1 MGIFEKTIIPANEIV
16 DYIPQ
21 RDPIVMVDEF
31 WGIADNVSVSG
42 LTIAKENIFCDAGI
56 FDECGVIEHIA
67 QSAAMRMGYIYKSQ
81 GKEIPLG
88 YIGSINKF
96 RMYYQPQVNE
106 RLRTEISVEQ
116 EIMNI
121 SLISATV
128 TMEDKIVAECKMKI
142 YLQE

>member
-1 MGIFEKTIIPANEIV
+1 
-16 DYIPQ
+16 
-21 RDPIVMVDEF
+21 
-31 WGIADNVSVSG
+31 
-42 LTIAKENIFCDAGI
+42 
-56 FDECGVIEHIA
+56 
-67 QSAAMRMGYIYKSQ
+67 MRMGYIYKSQ

-106 RLRTEISVEQ
+106 TLRTEISVEQ

-128 TMEDKIVAECKMKI
+128 TMEDKIVSECKMKI